1 MFVSYSV
8 DPPEVYPFTQ
18 RQYTKNE
25 SDRFIL
31 ECESFGVPLPTLYW
45 IPSSLMTLLNDSEQ
59 LLFPNQLPQFF
70 SNIDGFNNS
79 RFFDLSNQCL
89 SMEPKSENIQNN
101 SDVCSNN
108 SSQYTDCS
116 VSGSLCPVP
125 CALDISNRIGM
136 DEMNRYI
143 IISRLTI
150 CSLEKIDELSY
161 TCFAVNNISNV
172 INTAEATYANLI
184 IQGML

>member
-1 MFVSYSV
+1 MYVCV

-18 RQYTKNE
+18 YQYTKNE
-25 SDRFIL
+25 SDQFIL
-31 ECESFGVPLPTLYW
+31 ECKSFGIPLPTLYW
-45 IPSSLMTLLNDSEQ
+45 IPEQLSSLHDLY
-59 LLFPNQLPQFF
+59 
-70 SNIDGFNNS
+70 S

-89 SMEPKSENIQNN
+89 SMEPNSENN

-136 DEMNRYI
+136 DEMDRYI

-150 CSLEKIDELSY
+150 CSLEKIDELFY
-161 TCFAVNNISNV
+161 ICYAVNNGIY
-172 INTAEATYANLI
+172 TAETYTILI
-184 IQGML
+184 VQGIT